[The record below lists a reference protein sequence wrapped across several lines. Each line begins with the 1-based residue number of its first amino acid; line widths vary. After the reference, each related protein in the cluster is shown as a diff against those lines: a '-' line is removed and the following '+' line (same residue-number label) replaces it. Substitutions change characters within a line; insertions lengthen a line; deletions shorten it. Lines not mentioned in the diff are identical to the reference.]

1 MVRMKK
7 TILWMAA
14 LTLLV
19 IAPVQAADTVKIKL
33 ATLAPKGTAWY
44 DALMKMKQEWS
55 QLSAGAVELVVYP
68 GGVGGE
74 ESDYIR
80 KMRVGQL
87 QAASITTYGM
97 DKVDK
102 AIRAFSMPKTFAN
115 YEELDYVLGKL
126 RPDLEKV
133 LEQNGFVTLHW
144 TDAGWLHFFSTKPVK
159 TPEDLKS
166 MKIATSPDV
175 PEANDLWKAM
185 GYQAVP
191 LANSDILLGLQNGL
205 VGAVSS
211 APLFALAQQW
221 FGVAKYMTKIS
232 WVPVFGGTIVDKKAW
247 DKISP
252 DVQSKLRASA
262 ERIGQELKLVVRS
275 DYTKTIEAMQK
286 YGMTVVEVD
295 PASDKAWDGFVAK
308 GEQLAGGNIFD
319 PAWLAKIRKTRDE
332 YRATKGKK

>member
-1 MVRMKK
+1 MKK
-7 TILWMAA
+7 RMGWALAAAMLWTSP
-14 LTLLV
+14 LW
-19 IAPVQAADTVKIKL
+19 AADTIKIKL

-55 QLSAGAVELVVYP
+55 QLSGGTVDLVVYP

-97 DKVDK
+97 GKIDK
-102 AIRAFSMPKTFAN
+102 AVRAFSMPKTFAN

-126 RPDLEKV
+126 RPELEKV
-133 LEQNGFVTLHW
+133 LEQNGYVTLHW
-144 TDAGWLHFFSTKPVK
+144 TDAGWLHFFSTKPIK
-159 TPEDLKS
+159 TPEDLKTV
-166 MKIATSPDV
+166 KIGTSPDV

-191 LANSDILLGLQNGL
+191 LANSDVLLGLQNGL
-205 VGAVSS
+205 IGAVSS

-221 FGVAKYMTKIS
+221 FGVAKYMTRIN
-232 WVPVFGGTIVDKKAW
+232 WVPVFGGTIVDKKTW
-247 DKISP
+247 DKIPP
-252 DVQSKLRASA
+252 DVRSKMMASA

-275 DYTKTIEAMQK
+275 DYSKTVEAMQK
-286 YGMTVVEVD
+286 YGMVVVDVD
-295 PASDKAWDGFVAK
+295 PAADRAWDGFVAR

-332 YRATKGKK
+332 YRVTKGK